1 MAKYQQAATDYISIY
16 HFFFICG
23 VSAYSLMQITISII
37 KKNLQI
43 LIIRP
48 YVILVVYH
56 TEFQFNFHPS
66 SVVNADIF
74 RIFYMTQQIALE

>member
-1 MAKYQQAATDYISIY
+1 
-16 HFFFICG
+16 
-23 VSAYSLMQITISII
+23 MQITVSII
-37 KKNLQI
+37 KTNVQI
-43 LIIRP
+43 SIIRP

-66 SVVNADIF
+66 SVVNVDIF

>member
-1 MAKYQQAATDYISIY
+1 
-16 HFFFICG
+16 
-23 VSAYSLMQITISII
+23 MQITISII

-43 LIIRP
+43 SIIRP

-56 TEFQFNFHPS
+56 TEFLFYFHPS
-66 SVVNADIF
+66 SAVNADIF